1 MKRKLLIDES
11 DDNSLKK
18 QKMSKKRNRD
28 ETVFDIIPVFK
39 KIKINEKINEKD
51 DIQKYTQYRRD
62 ILLYT

>member
-1 MKRKLLIDES
+1 MKRKLFDFYE
-11 DDNSLKK
+11 NPLKK
-18 QKMSKKRNRD
+18 QKISKKRNRDD

-39 KIKINEKINEKD
+39 KIKINEKD

>member
-1 MKRKLLIDES
+1 MKRKLFIDDS

-39 KIKINEKINEKD
+39 KIKINEINEKD

>member
-18 QKMSKKRNRD
+18 QTMSKKRNRD

>member
-51 DIQKYTQYRRD
+51 DIQKYAQYRRD

>member
-18 QKMSKKRNRD
+18 QKMTKKRNRD

-39 KIKINEKINEKD
+39 KIKINEKD

>member
-1 MKRKLLIDES
+1 MKRKLLIDDS

-39 KIKINEKINEKD
+39 KIKINEINEKD

>member
-1 MKRKLLIDES
+1 MKRKLFIDDS

-39 KIKINEKINEKD
+39 KIKINEKD